1 MNIVFFGTPRFS
13 AEVLD
18 FLLQNKVNITA
29 IVTKPDRP
37 IGRVRTPVPVPVK
50 KLIQSQ
56 GLNIP
61 LFQPEIVSSADFY
74 PTLSKFKPD
83 LFVVVAYGEIL
94 KSDLLNMPLKGCI
107 NLHASLLP
115 KFRGAAPIQRSIIEG
130 ESESGVTIMHLA
142 KKMDAGDII
151 EVQKIPITLETT
163 YGELEREICNVGSRL
178 LLNVIRDFENGII
191 KAEPQDHSKAT
202 YAPKIELEDC
212 EIKWNVPALQVH
224 NLIRGVNPEPGA
236 WCWLKIKDELKRLKV
251 YSTAFLPEEHLA
263 PGLLKIQNQD
273 IIIGCSEGAL
283 QLLEVQLE
291 GKKRM
296 PAADLFR
303 GLSKDPYQFQNQI

>member
-13 AEVLD
+13 ADVLS
-18 FLLQNKVNITA
+18 FLLENGVNIAA

-37 IGRVRTPVPVPVK
+37 IGRIRTPVPVPVK
-50 KLIQSQ
+50 ALIQSKE
-56 GLNIP
+56 LKIP
-61 LFQPEIVSSADFY
+61 LFQPDIVSSPDFL
-74 PTLSKFKPD
+74 PTLEQFKPD

-94 KSDLLNMPLKGCI
+94 KSDLLNMPIKGCI

-130 ESESGVTIMHLA
+130 ESETGVTIMHLA

-151 EVQKIPITLETT
+151 ESQKIPINLETT
-163 YGELEREICNVGSRL
+163 YGELEQEICRVGSRL
-178 LLNVIRDFENGII
+178 LLNVIRDIERGII
-191 KAEPQDHSKAT
+191 KREPQDHAQAT

-212 EIKWNVPALQVH
+212 EVKWDQPALRIH

-236 WCWLKIKDELKRLKV
+236 WCWVKIKDELKRLKI
-251 YSTAFLPEEHLA
+251 YSTTLLPDEHMQ
-263 PGLLKIQNQD
+263 PGLLKIKNQD

-283 QLLEVQLE
+283 GLLEVQLE

-296 PAADLFR
+296 SASDLFR
-303 GLSKDPYQFQNQI
+303 GLSKDPYQFQKTN